1 MEKIPVITLD
11 GPGGSGKGTV
21 SRILARQLGWHFLDS
36 GALYRL
42 VGLAARRAG
51 CALDDEAALSRL
63 AETLDARFDFDGVDG
78 DGAPVFLGD
87 TDVSVELRS
96 EASGAAASA
105 VAVLPGVRGA
115 LVGRQQAFRRAPGL
129 VADGRDMGTVIFPD
143 ADLKIYLDASAEERA
158 RRRYK
163 QLKDKG
169 MDVSLGGLL
178 REIEARDRRDG
189 ARPVAPMKPAED
201 AVIVDTTGVD
211 VATVVETILQRWR
224 AGPAARASSG
234 Q

>member
-21 SRILARQLGWHFLDS
+21 SRILAQRLGWHFLDS

-42 VGLAARRAG
+42 VGLAAKRAG
-51 CALDDEAALSRL
+51 CALDDEITLSGLAA
-63 AETLDARFDFDGVDG
+63 TLDARFDFDAG
-78 DGAPVFLGD
+78 DGENAPVFLGD
-87 TDVSVELRS
+87 AEVSVELRS
-96 EASGAAASA
+96 EESGAAASA
-105 VAVLPGVRGA
+105 VAVLPGVRSA
-115 LVGRQQAFRRAPGL
+115 LVERQRAFRRVPGL

-143 ADLKIYLDASAEERA
+143 AELKIFLEASAEERA

-178 REIEARDRRDG
+178 GEIEARDRRDG
-189 ARPVAPMKPAED
+189 ARSVAPMRPADD
-201 AVIVDTTGVD
+201 AVIIDTTGVD
-211 VATVVETILQRWR
+211 VPVVVETILRSWR
-224 AGPAARASSG
+224 ARSAARVSDS
-234 Q
+234 